1 MIEMGPNLMN
11 AIYAVC
17 GTVFGIGCLIL
28 FWYLVK
34 DREPINPLDKCLKNN
49 EMWKYSY
56 PSRGRGGIG
65 VNSKPST
72 PRPHRPPTPFCEIPE
87 NMIKKQEKNK

>member
-1 MIEMGPNLMN
+1 MIEIGTNLMN

-34 DREPINPLDKCLKNN
+34 GREPINPLDKCLKNN
-49 EMWKYSY
+49 DMWK
-56 PSRGRGGIG
+56 
-65 VNSKPST
+65 
-72 PRPHRPPTPFCEIPE
+72 IPE
-87 NMIKKQEKNK
+87 RWLEKKINMIKEQERNK

>member
-11 AIYAVC
+11 AIYAIC

-49 EMWKYSY
+49 DMWK
-56 PSRGRGGIG
+56 
-65 VNSKPST
+65 
-72 PRPHRPPTPFCEIPE
+72 IPE
-87 NMIKKQEKNK
+87 RWLEKKINMIKEQERNK